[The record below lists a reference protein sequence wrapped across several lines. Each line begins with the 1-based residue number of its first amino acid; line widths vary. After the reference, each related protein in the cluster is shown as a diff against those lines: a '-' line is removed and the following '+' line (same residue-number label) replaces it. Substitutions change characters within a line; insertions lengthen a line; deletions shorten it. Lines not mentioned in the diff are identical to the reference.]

1 MADSSFCKM
10 ACHNLLLFL
19 FLFSSGVA
27 GRCPND
33 CFLLGGRR
41 GHQRHCLDDT
51 QRSIDCDFFWRQTPI
66 QSGASISAY
75 VVALC
80 FSLRCLAGLVRSG
93 LGFRGRGALRVTATA
108 LGATYFV
115 LTICYDSLLIR
126 LFRGSTGSART
137 IAGAKD
143 VFLALAH
150 TTLATQAILLTSLNA
165 QMATSSTNVLSR
177 KNSFLGGGK
186 VLNVFLAIVAVVMVL
201 EIGLKLLWNV
211 TSSRLSWAFELI
223 YYGLVFFLVIVFCVI
238 AIRISLMVKR
248 AAGGGA
254 ARQSLKPLLRA
265 SSITGLFLAAIVVT
279 SVARVVYIVTAKHF
293 SPALYVAYPATV
305 EILKMAITLT
315 NVWACRDKSSFS
327 AENPQRGWM
336 AAEESANAAPAE
348 KAEVTLPLPEL
359 LQIDQVSIVVTEVE

>member
-1 MADSSFCKM
+1 
-10 ACHNLLLFL
+10 
-19 FLFSSGVA
+19 
-27 GRCPND
+27 
-33 CFLLGGRR
+33 
-41 GHQRHCLDDT
+41 
-51 QRSIDCDFFWRQTPI
+51 
-66 QSGASISAY
+66 

-80 FSLRCLAGLVRSG
+80 FSLRCLAGLARSG

-137 IAGAKD
+137 IAGANN

-177 KNSFLGGGK
+177 RNSFLGGGK
-186 VLNVFLAIVAVVMVL
+186 VLKVFLAIVAVVLVL

-211 TSSRLSWAFELI
+211 TSSGLSRAFELI
-223 YYGLVFFLVIVFCVI
+223 YYGLLFFLAVVYCAI
-238 AIRISLMVKR
+238 AVRISLMVKR

-265 SSITGLFLAAIVVT
+265 SFITGVLFAAIIVIA
-279 SVARVVYIVTAKHF
+279 VARLVYIVTANHF
-293 SPALYVAYPATV
+293 SAALYIAYPATV
-305 EILKMAITLT
+305 EILKMAIMPT
-315 NVWACRDKSSFS
+315 NVWACRDRSSFS

-336 AAEESANAAPAE
+336 AAEENANAAPAE
-348 KAEVTLPLPEL
+348 KAEVALPLPEL